1 MKTDGKKS
9 IAQLLNINISD
20 VNKLVDLF
28 TLYISSAVGDA
39 KAKGEKVCVID
50 FGYGYISVDLTSMT
64 CKFTPAQKLK
74 DAIQSALASPI
85 DPLELKLEE
94 SLSAKLEQ
102 AVDEV
107 I

>member
-9 IAQLLNINISD
+9 IAQLLNINLSA

-28 TLYISSAVGDA
+28 TLYIASAVGDA
-39 KAKGEKVCVID
+39 KTKGEKACVID
-50 FGYGYISVDLTSMT
+50 FGYGYISVDLVSMT

-74 DAIQSALASPI
+74 DAIQGALSSPI

-94 SLSAKLEQ
+94 SLSVRLEQ
-102 AVDEV
+102 AIDGV